1 MILSDFQ
8 PHGQSF
14 GSHSQPSTV
23 NHHEVF
29 FLLPFFSELSQLT
42 NQLTLLIFF
51 ISSHTIQHSPP
62 PTHKQFLKMPEALCL
77 HCWLQGSSLA
87 FQHSLACH
95 LASYSIGNPPISG
108 LYLLFLSDRDDRVEH
123 LYFAICFFKYLS
135 AICVSLGP
143 SNSTHLHR
151 MRH

>member
-1 MILSDFQ
+1 MASLLAL
-8 PHGQSF
+8 
-14 GSHSQPSTV
+14 TV
-23 NHHEVF
+23 SLQLLTTMRFF

-95 LASYSIGNPPISG
+95 LASYSIGNR
-108 LYLLFLSDRDDRVEH
+108 LYQVC
-123 LYFAICFFKYLS
+123 IFFFFQTGMTVLN
-135 AICVSLGP
+135 IFILP
-143 SNSTHLHR
+143 SVFSNILVPFVLV
-151 MRH
+151 

>member
-14 GSHSQPSTV
+14 GSHRQPSTV

-95 LASYSIGNPPISG
+95 LASYSIGNR
-108 LYLLFLSDRDDRVEH
+108 LYQVC
-123 LYFAICFFKYLS
+123 IFFFFQTGMTVLN
-135 AICVSLGP
+135 IFILP
-143 SNSTHLHR
+143 SVFSNILVPFVLV
-151 MRH
+151 